1 MATTY
6 NAVTFNAATLLSL
19 ENDTI
24 TAADLKQGVTAHDAT
39 GNAITGTLVPGGAAP
54 NVYQDEEG
62 FVVLDDEGG
71 GAPSTDGLEY
81 ETGTVTISTQ
91 LSTYYDIP
99 LSETHSTPPSFFSVV
114 LADNSAHVSA
124 VLAQTYSYTGVLGWH
139 PQDGNYH
146 TTYGIVSRVYSNA
159 NETSTMAGFNV
170 TTPVSDASASAT
182 NCARYWAS
190 ENHIRLYGTS
200 SGRLQGTYEWI
211 AIWR

>member
-1 MATTY
+1 MPTVY
-6 NAVTFNAATLLSL
+6 NKVTFNAATLLSL

-71 GAPSTDGLEY
+71 GAPSTEGLEY

-99 LSETHSTPPSFFSVV
+99 LSGTHSTPPTFFSVV
-114 LADNSAHVSA
+114 AASNSTHVSTT
-124 VLAQTYSYTGVLGWH
+124 LAQTYSYTGVLGWH
-139 PQDGNYH
+139 PQDGNYN
-146 TTYGIVSRVYSNA
+146 TTYGLVVRVYANA
-159 NETSTMAGFNV
+159 REVSTTGAFNV
-170 TTPVSDASASAT
+170 TTPVSDASSSAT

-200 SGRLQGTYEWI
+200 TGTLQGPYEWI